1 MTTPSPKEPAQK
13 TMPTWQVLALV
24 VGLLALSFTGFGVPV
39 ALLAFAVY
47 TVRRTRDGTQPLS
60 PADQR
65 WRMLS
70 VGLLGL
76 TVAGFGLCG
85 GGGTVMGLMSVLG
98 DRSGSEARGYGMMFL
113 VMGLL
118 GLVIAGA
125 CYWVLRK
132 YRREDAR

>member
-1 MTTPSPKEPAQK
+1 MTTPTSEDPNKKA
-13 TMPTWQVLALV
+13 MPTWQVVALAA
-24 VGLLALSFTGFGVPV
+24 GLLALSFTGFGVPV

-113 VMGLL
+113 VMGLI
-118 GLVIAGA
+118 GLAVAGA
-125 CYWVLRK
+125 CYGVLRK
-132 YRREDAR
+132 YRREDAQ